1 MKNQHGQLAYQK
13 MLQNKKKNETRIYNE
28 ESLRKVL
35 NEDIILNIR
44 LNFSRDFIE
53 DISLHSN
60 EQHEKQLSDYTYDD
74 IYNIITDYY
83 NEDDQKKFEKK
94 YSKIKLMTISVLLPI
109 FQLLNLGRNI

>member
-1 MKNQHGQLAYQK
+1 MRKIWEKITYTIVQHIDEKPAWAIGISEDVTEQK
-13 MLQNKKKNETRIYNE
+13 EIETRIYNE

-60 EQHEKQLSDYTYDD
+60 EQYEKQLSDYTYDD
-74 IYNIITDYY
+74 IY
-83 NEDDQKKFEKK
+83 K
-94 YSKIKLMTISVLLPI
+94 YLL
-109 FQLLNLGRNI
+109 FLFKVY

>member
-1 MKNQHGQLAYQK
+1 M
-13 MLQNKKKNETRIYNE
+13 
-28 ESLRKVL
+28 

-60 EQHEKQLSDYTYDD
+60 EQYEKQLSDYTYDD
-74 IYNIITDYY
+74 IYKYLLQTIA
-83 NEDDQKKFEKK
+83 NEDDQKNLRKNIL
-94 YSKIKLMTISVLLPI
+94 KIKLMTISVLLPI